1 MKELNYSEM
10 NPEELR
16 EVQYKL
22 IIAMLKED
30 KILRKQVKE
39 KLKWWRI

>member
-1 MKELNYSEM
+1 MVKEL

-16 EVQYKL
+16 EVQYNL

>member
-1 MKELNYSEM
+1 M

-16 EVQYKL
+16 ETQYKL

-30 KILRKQVKE
+30 EILRKQVKE
-39 KLKWWRI
+39 KLKWWKNGKR

>member
-1 MKELNYSEM
+1 M

-16 EVQYKL
+16 ETQCKL

-30 KILRKQVKE
+30 KILRKQVRE
-39 KLKWWRI
+39 KLKWWDI